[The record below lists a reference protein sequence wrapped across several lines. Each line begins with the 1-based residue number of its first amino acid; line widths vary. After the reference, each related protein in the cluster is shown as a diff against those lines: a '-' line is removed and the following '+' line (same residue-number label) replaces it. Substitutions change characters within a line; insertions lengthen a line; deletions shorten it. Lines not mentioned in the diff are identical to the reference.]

1 MIHFFKKPVSH
12 LALPEKF
19 TYPFHYTPHPLCVL
33 AAEEVKEYIASRK
46 EWQEELAS
54 GKMFGVL
61 IVQTDNGITN
71 NEENQIG
78 YLAAFSGNLDGKNLH
93 PYFVPPVYD
102 LLQPEGFFKI
112 EEEQISAINIR
123 IRELENSS
131 SYLGSKEKWKI
142 ETEQAKAVLN
152 QAKAELKIAKEA
164 REIRRQS
171 SPELSEEEQAS
182 LIRESQYQKAEYKR
196 LEKKWKKRLEE
207 LETEVRHFDIEIERL
222 KTERK
227 ERSAALQRKLFEQF
241 RMLNAQGEVK
251 DLYTIFEQTV
261 QKVPPAGAGEC
272 ALPKLLQY
280 AYLHQLKPLAMAEFW
295 WGDSPKNEIRHHGYY
310 YPSCKGK
317 CEPIL
322 QHMLQGL
329 EVDENPLLNP
339 VHEEEELEIV
349 FEDEWL
355 LVVNKP
361 AGMLSVPGKA
371 EDRDSVYHRL
381 KKKYPEATGPMIVH
395 RLDMATSGLLLVAKT
410 KEVHQDLQAQF
421 ANRSIKKR
429 YVAVL
434 DGTIIKTEKETKPIA
449 EKAILIAKETVL
461 TKKTA
466 KAERTGNTG
475 RIELP
480 LCLNPLDRPRQMV
493 SSEHGK
499 EAITEYQIIS
509 ESERITSE
517 SENTFN
523 ESNRIDE
530 SERSINESRKYTRII
545 FYPLTGRTHQLR
557 VHAAHP
563 EGLGCPILGDELYG
577 KKADR
582 LYLHAEYIEFRH
594 PIYGDILCI
603 QKEADFHKNMIK
615 P

>member
-33 AAEEVKEYIASRK
+33 AAEEVKAYIASRK

-123 IRELENSS
+123 IRELENSG
-131 SYLGSKEKWKI
+131 SYLDSKEKWKI

-152 QAKAELKIAKEA
+152 QAKAELKMAKEA

-171 SPELSEEEQAS
+171 SPELSGEEQAS

-280 AYLHQLKPLAMAEFW
+280 AYLHQLRPLAMAEFW

-361 AGMLSVPGKA
+361 AGMLSVPGKV
-371 EDRDSVYHRL
+371 ENRDSVYHRL

-449 EKAILIAKETVL
+449 EKAILIAKETVS

-466 KAERTGNTG
+466 KAERTGRTG

-493 SSEHGK
+493 SRKHGK

-509 ESERITSE
+509 ESEKNTSE

-603 QKEADFHKNMIK
+603 QKEADFHKK
-615 P
+615 YD

>member
-33 AAEEVKEYIASRK
+33 AAEEVKAYIASRK

-131 SYLGSKEKWKI
+131 SYLDSKEKWKL

-152 QAKAELKIAKEA
+152 QAKAELKMAKEA

-361 AGMLSVPGKA
+361 AGMLSVPGKV
-371 EDRDSVYHRL
+371 ENRDSVYHRL
-381 KKKYPEATGPMIVH
+381 KKKYPEATGPIIVH

-449 EKAILIAKETVL
+449 EKAILIAKETVS

-466 KAERTGNTG
+466 KAERTGRTG

-493 SSEHGK
+493 SRKHGK

-509 ESERITSE
+509 ESEKNTSE

-603 QKEADFHKNMIK
+603 QKEADFHKK
-615 P
+615 YD

>member
-152 QAKAELKIAKEA
+152 QAKAELKMAKEA

-196 LEKKWKKRLEE
+196 LEKEWKKRLEE

-329 EVDENPLLNP
+329 EIDENPLLNP

-410 KEVHQDLQAQF
+410 KKVHQDLQAQF

-434 DGTIIKTEKETKPIA
+434 DGI
-449 EKAILIAKETVL
+449 VL
-461 TKKTA
+461 S
-466 KAERTGNTG
+466 ERTG

-480 LCLNPLDRPRQMV
+480 LCLNPLDRPRQIV
-493 SSEHGK
+493 SKEYGK
-499 EAITEYQIIS
+499 EAITEYKIIS
-509 ESERITSE
+509 ESEKI
-517 SENTFN
+517 
-523 ESNRIDE
+523 IDE
-530 SERSINESRKYTRII
+530 SERSINEPRKYTRIV

-594 PIYGDILCI
+594 PIYGDIFRI
-603 QKEADFHKNMIK
+603 QKKADF
-615 P
+615 

>member
-33 AAEEVKEYIASRK
+33 AAEEVKAYIASRK

-78 YLAAFSGNLDGKNLH
+78 YLAAFSGNLAGKNLH

-123 IRELENSS
+123 IRELENSG
-131 SYLGSKEKWKI
+131 SYLDSKEKWKI

-152 QAKAELKIAKEA
+152 QAKAELKMAKEA

-171 SPELSEEEQAS
+171 SPELSGEEQAS

-207 LETEVRHFDIEIERL
+207 LETEVRYFDIEIERL

-280 AYLHQLKPLAMAEFW
+280 AYLHQLRPLAMAEFW

-361 AGMLSVPGKA
+361 AGMLSVPGKV
-371 EDRDSVYHRL
+371 ENRDSVYHRL
-381 KKKYPEATGPMIVH
+381 KKKYPEATGPIIVH

-434 DGTIIKTEKETKPIA
+434 DGI
-449 EKAILIAKETVL
+449 VL
-461 TKKTA
+461 S
-466 KAERTGNTG
+466 ERTG

-480 LCLNPLDRPRQMV
+480 LCLNPLDRPRQIV
-493 SSEHGK
+493 SKEYGK
-499 EAITEYQIIS
+499 EAITEYKIIS
-509 ESERITSE
+509 ESEKI
-517 SENTFN
+517 
-523 ESNRIDE
+523 IDE
-530 SERSINESRKYTRII
+530 SERSINEPRKYTRIV

-603 QKEADFHKNMIK
+603 QKEADFHKK
-615 P
+615 YD

>member
-1 MIHFFKKPVSH
+1 MIHFFDQPVSH
-12 LALPEKF
+12 IALPERF
-19 TYPFHYTPHPLCVL
+19 TYPFNYTPHPLCVL
-33 AAEEVKEYIASRK
+33 AAEEVKAYISTKK
-46 EWQEELAS
+46 EWQEELTL

-61 IVQTDNGITN
+61 IVQTQ
-71 NEENQIG
+71 EEGSSSIG
-78 YLAAFSGNLDGKNLH
+78 YLAAFSGNLAGKNLH

-102 LLQPEGFFKI
+102 LLQPQGFFKI
-112 EEEQISAINIR
+112 EEEQISAINVR
-123 IRELENSS
+123 ISALEVNPH
-131 SYLGSKEKWKI
+131 YLHLKEKLDR
-142 ETEQAKAVLN
+142 ETEQTRLALI
-152 QAKAELKIAKEA
+152 QAKEELKTAKKE
-164 REIRRQS
+164 RELRRKS
-171 SPELSEEEQAS
+171 SPALSKEEQDA
-182 LIRESQYQKAEYKR
+182 LVRESQYQKAEFKR
-196 LEKKWKKRLEE
+196 LERGWKERIKTLEE
-207 LETEVRHFDIEIERL
+207 EVITFETEIEKL
-222 KTERK
+222 KNERK
-227 ERSAALQRKLFEQF
+227 QRSAALQQKLFEQF
-241 RMLNAQGEVK
+241 RMLNAKGEIK
-251 DLYTIFEQTV
+251 DLCTIFEQTV
-261 QKVPPAGAGEC
+261 HKIPPAGAGEC

-295 WGDSPKNEIRHHGYY
+295 WGNSPKTEVRHHGYY

-434 DGTIIKTEKETKPIA
+434 DGAIIKTEKETKPIA
-449 EKAILIAKETVL
+449 EKAILLAKETVS

-530 SERSINESRKYTRII
+530 SERSINESRKYTRIV

>member
-33 AAEEVKEYIASRK
+33 AAEEVKAYIASRK

-123 IRELENSS
+123 IRELENSG
-131 SYLGSKEKWKI
+131 SYLDSKEKWKI

-152 QAKAELKIAKEA
+152 QAKAELKMAKEA

-171 SPELSEEEQAS
+171 SPELSGEEQAS

-355 LVVNKP
+355 LIVNKP
-361 AGMLSVPGKA
+361 AGMLSVPGKV
-371 EDRDSVYHRL
+371 ENRDSVYHRL
-381 KKKYPEATGPMIVH
+381 KKKYPEATGPIIVH

-449 EKAILIAKETVL
+449 EKAILIAKETVS

-466 KAERTGNTG
+466 KAERTGRTG

-493 SSEHGK
+493 SRKHGK

-509 ESERITSE
+509 ESEKNTSE

-603 QKEADFHKNMIK
+603 QKEADFHKK
-615 P
+615 YD

>member
-131 SYLGSKEKWKI
+131 SYLDSKEKWKI

-152 QAKAELKIAKEA
+152 QAKAELKMAKEA
-164 REIRRQS
+164 RKIRRQS
-171 SPELSEEEQAS
+171 SPELSGEEQAS

-207 LETEVRHFDIEIERL
+207 LEMEVRHFDIEIERL

-434 DGTIIKTEKETKPIA
+434 DGI
-449 EKAILIAKETVL
+449 VL
-461 TKKTA
+461 S
-466 KAERTGNTG
+466 ERTG

-480 LCLNPLDRPRQMV
+480 LCLNPLDRPRQIV
-493 SSEHGK
+493 SKEYGK
-499 EAITEYQIIS
+499 EAITEYKIIS
-509 ESERITSE
+509 ESEKI
-517 SENTFN
+517 
-523 ESNRIDE
+523 IDE
-530 SERSINESRKYTRII
+530 SERSINEPRKYTRIV

-594 PIYGDILCI
+594 PIYGDIFRI
-603 QKEADFHKNMIK
+603 QKKADF
-615 P
+615 

>member
-1 MIHFFKKPVSH
+1 
-12 LALPEKF
+12 
-19 TYPFHYTPHPLCVL
+19 
-33 AAEEVKEYIASRK
+33 
-46 EWQEELAS
+46 
-54 GKMFGVL
+54 
-61 IVQTDNGITN
+61 
-71 NEENQIG
+71 
-78 YLAAFSGNLDGKNLH
+78 
-93 PYFVPPVYD
+93 
-102 LLQPEGFFKI
+102 
-112 EEEQISAINIR
+112 
-123 IRELENSS
+123 
-131 SYLGSKEKWKI
+131 
-142 ETEQAKAVLN
+142 
-152 QAKAELKIAKEA
+152 
-164 REIRRQS
+164 
-171 SPELSEEEQAS
+171 
-182 LIRESQYQKAEYKR
+182 
-196 LEKKWKKRLEE
+196 
-207 LETEVRHFDIEIERL
+207 
-222 KTERK
+222 
-227 ERSAALQRKLFEQF
+227 
-241 RMLNAQGEVK
+241 
-251 DLYTIFEQTV
+251 
-261 QKVPPAGAGEC
+261 
-272 ALPKLLQY
+272 
-280 AYLHQLKPLAMAEFW
+280 
-295 WGDSPKNEIRHHGYY
+295 
-310 YPSCKGK
+310 
-317 CEPIL
+317 
-322 QHMLQGL
+322 MLQGL

-434 DGTIIKTEKETKPIA
+434 DGAIIKTEKETKPIA
-449 EKAILIAKETVL
+449 EKAILIAKETAS

-603 QKEADFHKNMIK
+603 QKEADFHKKI
-615 P
+615 

>member
-1 MIHFFKKPVSH
+1 MIHFFKKSVSH

-33 AAEEVKEYIASRK
+33 AAEEVKAYIASRK

-78 YLAAFSGNLDGKNLH
+78 YLAAFSGNLAGKNLH

-152 QAKAELKIAKEA
+152 QAKAELKMAKEA

-196 LEKKWKKRLEE
+196 LEKEWKKRLEE

-329 EVDENPLLNP
+329 EIDENPLLNP

-361 AGMLSVPGKA
+361 VGMLSVPGKA

-410 KEVHQDLQAQF
+410 KKVHQDLQAQF

-449 EKAILIAKETVL
+449 EKAILIAKETVS

-466 KAERTGNTG
+466 KAERTGRTG

-493 SSEHGK
+493 SRKHGK

-509 ESERITSE
+509 ESEKNTSE

-530 SERSINESRKYTRII
+530 SERSINEPRKYTRIV

-603 QKEADFHKNMIK
+603 QKEADFHKK
-615 P
+615 YD

>member
-1 MIHFFKKPVSH
+1 MIHFFKKPVSY

-78 YLAAFSGNLDGKNLH
+78 YLAAFSGNLAGKNLH

-152 QAKAELKIAKEA
+152 QAKAELKMAKEA

-196 LEKKWKKRLEE
+196 LEKEWKKRLEE
-207 LETEVRHFDIEIERL
+207 LEMEVRHFDIEIERL

-355 LVVNKP
+355 LIVNKP

-410 KEVHQDLQAQF
+410 KKVHQDLQAQF

-434 DGTIIKTEKETKPIA
+434 DGAIIKTEKETKPIT
-449 EKAILIAKETVL
+449 EKAILIAKETVS

-530 SERSINESRKYTRII
+530 SEKSINESRKYTRII

-603 QKEADFHKNMIK
+603 QKEADFHKK
-615 P
+615 YD

>member
-78 YLAAFSGNLDGKNLH
+78 YLAAFSGNLAGKNLH

-123 IRELENSS
+123 IRELENSG
-131 SYLGSKEKWKI
+131 SYLDSKEKWKI

-152 QAKAELKIAKEA
+152 QAKAELKMAKEA

-171 SPELSEEEQAS
+171 SPELSGEEQAS

-434 DGTIIKTEKETKPIA
+434 DGAIIKTEKETKPIA
-449 EKAILIAKETVL
+449 EKAILIAKETVS

-530 SERSINESRKYTRII
+530 SERSINESRKYTRIV

-594 PIYGDILCI
+594 PIYGDTLCI
-603 QKEADFHKNMIK
+603 QKEADFHKKI
-615 P
+615 

>member
-33 AAEEVKEYIASRK
+33 AAEEVKAYIASRK

-123 IRELENSS
+123 IRELENSG
-131 SYLGSKEKWKI
+131 SYLDSKEKWKI

-152 QAKAELKIAKEA
+152 QAKAELKMAKEA

-171 SPELSEEEQAS
+171 SPELSGEEQAS

-339 VHEEEELEIV
+339 IHEEEELEIV

-355 LVVNKP
+355 LVINKP

-434 DGTIIKTEKETKPIA
+434 DGAIIKTEKETKPIA
-449 EKAILIAKETVL
+449 EKAILIAKETVS

-530 SERSINESRKYTRII
+530 SERSINESRKYTRIV

-594 PIYGDILCI
+594 PIYGNILCI
-603 QKEADFHKNMIK
+603 QKEADFHKKI
-615 P
+615 